1 VIGDVRFVILAL
13 PCPIFN
19 LSRNLY
25 VLPRCTRLEG
35 NRHRTDYRY
44 MGYKPYVVAGLVA
57 LTVIGRGDRLAA
69 QRDAIG
75 PRELPTA
82 HSVRTDYVCDVQ
94 LLPPGIDPTAGE
106 FGHLSI
112 TFHTSPDCKGAR
124 VGTARI
130 FSRGATASDSV
141 PTYLVS
147 EAMLHTYF
155 LMLQRAAGTGQL
167 VSWSACEQFTKT
179 SCLRFVGA
187 QGIDSSSR

>member
-1 VIGDVRFVILAL
+1 MTRGWQTCVVGGLMALA
-13 PCPIFN
+13 
-19 LSRNLY
+19 
-25 VLPRCTRLEG
+25 V
-35 NRHRTDYRY
+35 
-44 MGYKPYVVAGLVA
+44 MGQ
-57 LTVIGRGDRLAA
+57 GDRLAA
-69 QRDAIG
+69 QRDASG

-82 HSVRTDYVCDVQ
+82 HSIRTDYVCEVQ
-94 LLPPGIDPTAGE
+94 LLPPGMDPTAGD
-106 FGHLSI
+106 FGHISI
-112 TFHTSPDCKGAR
+112 SFYTAPDCKGAP

-179 SCLRFVGA
+179 SCLRFIGA
-187 QGIDSSSR
+187 HGIDSSSP